1 MANVYSQKINE
12 TDEVDL
18 IELIRTLWK
27 KKLWIILSAFVF
39 TIIAAGYAFTAKE
52 QWTSTAI
59 VAAPRSTDLG
69 SLLPVRAEYA
79 RIVGDS
85 EFSTGKLS
93 NSLYEQ
99 FKHFLLSS
107 DLKREFLSQ
116 STLVK
121 DYTKEMTD
129 EQRDNY
135 IETAISNYLVV
146 HEVDPKKKDLT
157 ELDKIGL
164 KLTFSAETP
173 KLAQSV
179 LIDYINFVNKYVLNQ
194 TNKEFKLGF
203 NLRLDALKFTKL
215 QIEESL
221 TEAKKVQVENLTK
234 ALNIAKKA
242 GITDFSKANTN
253 SLSVPE
259 YMLGE
264 GRLNISDSKLA
275 DGTYLFMLG
284 EKYLQAQL
292 DIAKNTEIVYP
303 VNYYST
309 ERQLA
314 KLTELEPRL
323 DNIGEVKS
331 YYYLSSPDYPVMRD
345 KPNKLMILSI
355 AFCLGIFLSS
365 VVILFRHYFNLNEN
379 ENEK

>member
-52 QWTSTAI
+52 QWTSTI

-264 GRLNISDSKLA
+264 GRLNIYDSKLA
-275 DGTYLFMLG
+275 DGSYLFMLG

-365 VVILFRHYFNLNEN
+365 IVILFRHYFNLNEN
-379 ENEK
+379 EK

>member
-1 MANVYSQKINE
+1 MSNVYSQKINE

-52 QWTSTAI
+52 QWTSTTI
-59 VAAPRSTDLG
+59 VVAPRSTDLG
-69 SLLPVRAEYA
+69 NLLLVRAEYA
-79 RIVGDS
+79 RIIGDS
-85 EFSTGKLS
+85 EFSAGGLS
-93 NSLYEQ
+93 DSLYGQ

-121 DYTKEMTD
+121 EYTKEMTE
-129 EQRDNY
+129 EQRSNY
-135 IETAISNYLVV
+135 IENAILNDLVV
-146 HEVDPKKKDLT
+146 HEVDPNKKDLKA
-157 ELDKIGL
+157 LDKIGL
-164 KLTFSAETP
+164 KITFSAETP
-173 KLAQSV
+173 KLAQAV
-179 LIDYINFVNKYVLNQ
+179 LTDYVNFVNLHILNQ

-203 NLRLDALKFTKL
+203 DLRLDGLRFSKK

-221 TEAKKVQVENLTK
+221 TEAKKIQVENLTN
-234 ALNIAKKA
+234 ALGIAKKA
-242 GITDFSKANTN
+242 GITDFSKGN
-253 SLSVPE
+253 SKNLSIPE

-264 GRLNISDSKLA
+264 GRLSISDSKLA

-303 VNYYST
+303 VDYYST
-309 ERQLA
+309 ERQLV
-314 KLTELEPRL
+314 KLTELESRL
-323 DNIGEVKS
+323 DDIGEVKS
-331 YYYLSSPDYPVMRD
+331 YYYLSSPDYPMIKD
-345 KPNKLMILSI
+345 KPKKLLILVIGFLIGLILSSFI
-355 AFCLGIFLSS
+355 ILLSS
-365 VVILFRHYFNLNEN
+365 LIQST
-379 ENEK
+379 KKS